1 MGDKRRQS
9 EFTKF
14 KKMLYRQYC
23 ENMKFYGKKPL
34 KYLEWLRS
42 ANQINSDLKK

>member
-1 MGDKRRQS
+1 MGDKRSQS

-23 ENMKFYGKKPL
+23 ENMKLYGKKPL
-34 KYLEWLRS
+34 KYLEWLKS
-42 ANQINSDLKK
+42 VNNIQTNL